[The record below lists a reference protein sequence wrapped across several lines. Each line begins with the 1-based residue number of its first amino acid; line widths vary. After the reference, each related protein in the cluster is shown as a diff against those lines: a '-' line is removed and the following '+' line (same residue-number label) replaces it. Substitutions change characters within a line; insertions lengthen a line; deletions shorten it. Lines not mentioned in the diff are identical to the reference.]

1 MSINTHAQPTTITM
15 PRHYTG
21 PLVKEIGAEINRL
34 FDGAQVRELIL
45 DFSSSELIDSC
56 AIGMLVSLAKE
67 SHHRKVG
74 LVLKNLN
81 DDLYQLFNHT
91 GLNRIFTIERREVL
105 MAATVDFIEPSIDI
119 KLGIEKEFIGEIAVF
134 HLSGVM
140 NHPIGSGYL
149 KQQLLLSLMQYKKI
163 LLDMDD
169 LVFIDSLSLSGVLGL
184 NNLLSD
190 TGGSLRICRANYIV
204 LDLLET
210 LKIGAIIPMFT
221 SLEEALSSWD
231 GHNG

>member
-1 MSINTHAQPTTITM
+1 MLVNEHARTASIPI

-21 PLVKEIGAEINRL
+21 PLVKEVGAEIGRL
-34 FDGAQVRELIL
+34 FDDGRIRELVL
-45 DFSSSELIDSC
+45 DFSASELVDSC
-56 AIGMLVSLAKE
+56 AIGTLVSLAKE
-67 SHHRKVG
+67 SQLRHVN

-91 GLNRIFTIERREVL
+91 GLDRIFTIERQEVL
-105 MAATVDFIEPSIDI
+105 TAATVDFIEPSVDI
-119 KLGIEKEFIGEIAVF
+119 KLGIDKEFISDIAVF
-134 HLSGVM
+134 HLCGVM

-163 LLDMDD
+163 LLDMED
-169 LVFIDSLSLSGVLGL
+169 LTFIDSLSLSGVLSL
-184 NNLLSD
+184 NNLLVD

-210 LKIGAIIPMFT
+210 LKIGAFIPMFT
-221 SLEEALSSWD
+221 SLDEAIASWD
-231 GHNG
+231 GLHG